1 MNNLHNIIRQRGI
14 VNKLRVAITITHIGD
29 ETAGNLTVAETFIH
43 LKNPN
48 DLNIIMHR
56 KITGPEE
63 GFIREKRKEENKKKK
78 KTSFFKHRPFSIL
91 P

>member
-1 MNNLHNIIRQRGI
+1 
-14 VNKLRVAITITHIGD
+14 
-29 ETAGNLTVAETFIH
+29 
-43 LKNPN
+43 
-48 DLNIIMHR
+48 MHR